1 LKKNIGEEMKMF
13 RKYQLVVWD
22 MPLDAF
28 YQASIHLAKRVQ
40 RRRFLKIDQSKSRID
55 FGGNVY

>member
-1 LKKNIGEEMKMF
+1 
-13 RKYQLVVWD
+13 

-40 RRRFLKIDQSKSRID
+40 RRRFLKIDQSKSRIA
-55 FGGNVY
+55 FGDQVF